1 MNYWEFFC
9 KEALSSLPH
18 LLASSITASVWT
30 HGYLSYVLGYRPTL
44 SLVLLLTLAS
54 VWPLGSLSGWLLCSH
69 PICLS
74 VFSFVFFSIALLSSS
89 PRCSGLIC
97 RFPCLRP
104 GISRLSR
111 ELLLVP
117 LESGV

>member
-30 HGYLSYVLGYRPTL
+30 HVLGYRPTL

-74 VFSFVFFSIALLSSS
+74 ASSFVFLALPYSLAVQDAPGSSAVFLAS
-89 PRCSGLIC
+89 TRESVVSRGSSCSHH
-97 RFPCLRP
+97 
-104 GISRLSR
+104 
-111 ELLLVP
+111 
-117 LESGV
+117 